1 MTPTVGAPAPLAGA
15 GRDGGSHRSPN
26 VVIVANAGEG
36 IDGAKSS
43 KAGRDPSPGLP
54 HKGGGDRRG
63 TAQRKRRF
71 LLGTV
76 FALGLAA
83 PLAAH
88 AGPIVDRIK
97 SSGVIRCGGVPRP
110 GLINASAN
118 SAPSG
123 LYLDLC
129 RAIGAAVL
137 GPQRKI
143 EFRLYDSDGVF
154 ARVAN
159 GADDLFF
166 LDGSEIADHHLGG
179 AATLGPAVYFVST
192 AAMVHGPASIQKLS
206 DLAGKSVCFYQG
218 DDAHLTLEASMAAR
232 RLDFVRMGYME
243 YGELHD
249 AYSAGVCDAQVGD
262 SGNLAAARLEE
273 HTGPASRILA
283 EPLAT
288 FPVFALTP
296 ASDPQWSAI
305 VAWAIYALQRA
316 ELPATAWTAAGLKS
330 LAVEGRDLGLPEDWT
345 KRVVGA
351 AGSYS
356 DIYARNL
363 GEGSPLKLP
372 RGPNA
377 PTELG
382 GLFVTPYR
390 E

>member
-1 MTPTVGAPAPLAGA
+1 VLALA
-15 GRDGGSHRSPN
+15 LP
-26 VVIVANAGEG
+26 
-36 IDGAKSS
+36 SS
-43 KAGRDPSPGLP
+43 SVL
-54 HKGGGDRRG
+54 
-63 TAQRKRRF
+63 
-71 LLGTV
+71 
-76 FALGLAA
+76 
-83 PLAAH
+83 

-97 SSGVIRCGGVPRP
+97 SAGVIRCGGVPRP
-110 GLINASAN
+110 GLVSQ
-118 SAPSG
+118 SPEDAPSG

-137 GPQRKI
+137 GPQGKI
-143 EFRLYDSDGVF
+143 EFHLYDTDSAF

-159 GADDLFF
+159 AVDDLFF
-166 LDGSEIADHHLGG
+166 LDGSEIADHRLAG
-179 AATLGPAVYFVST
+179 AATLGPAVYFVAT
-192 AAMVHGPASIQKLS
+192 AAMVHGPGPIHELS
-206 DLAGKSVCFYQG
+206 DLKAKSICFYQG

-249 AYSAGVCDAQVGD
+249 AYNAGVCAAQVGE
-262 SGNLAAARLEE
+262 SGDLAAARLEE
-273 HTGPASRILA
+273 HSAPASRILT
-283 EPLAT
+283 EPLGA
-288 FPVFALTP
+288 FPVFAATP
-296 ASDPQWSAI
+296 GSDPQWSAI
-305 VAWAIYALQRA
+305 VAWAIYALERS

-330 LAVEGRDLGLPEDWT
+330 LAVEGRDLGLPEDWA

-351 AGSYS
+351 AGSYA

-363 GEGSPLKLP
+363 GQGSALKLP

>member
-1 MTPTVGAPAPLAGA
+1 MLILALPT
-15 GRDGGSHRSPN
+15 S
-26 VVIVANAGEG
+26 
-36 IDGAKSS
+36 
-43 KAGRDPSPGLP
+43 
-54 HKGGGDRRG
+54 
-63 TAQRKRRF
+63 
-71 LLGTV
+71 
-76 FALGLAA
+76 AL
-83 PLAAH
+83 
-88 AGPIVDRIK
+88 AGPIIDRIK
-97 SSGVIRCGGVPRP
+97 SSGAIRCGGVPRP
-110 GLINASAN
+110 GLVSQSPDGAL
-118 SAPSG
+118 SG

-137 GPQRKI
+137 GPEGKI
-143 EFRLYDSDGVF
+143 EFRPYDSEATF
-154 ARVAN
+154 ARAAN

-166 LDGSEIADHHLGG
+166 LDGSEIADHRVAG
-179 AATLGPAVYFVST
+179 AATIGPAVYFVAT
-192 AAMVHGPASIQKLS
+192 AAMVHAPASIHELS
-206 DLAGKSVCFYQG
+206 DLAGKSICFYQG

-249 AYSAGVCDAQVGD
+249 AYNAGVCDAQVGE
-262 SGNLAAARLEE
+262 SGDLAAARLEE
-273 HTGPASRILA
+273 HGRPSSRILT

-288 FPVFALTP
+288 FPVFALSP

-305 VAWAIYALQRA
+305 VAWAIYALERA
-316 ELPATAWTAAGLKS
+316 ELPATAWTASGLKS
-330 LAVEGRDLGLPEDWT
+330 LAIEGRDLGLPDDWA

-351 AGSYS
+351 AGSYA
-356 DIYARNL
+356 DICARNL

>member
-1 MTPTVGAPAPLAGA
+1 MSSRAESPCPEERTKRASRRTLAYALG
-15 GRDGGSHRSPN
+15 
-26 VVIVANAGEG
+26 VVITLAL
-36 IDGAKSS
+36 
-43 KAGRDPSPGLP
+43 SP
-54 HKGGGDRRG
+54 
-63 TAQRKRRF
+63 
-71 LLGTV
+71 
-76 FALGLAA
+76 FAD
-83 PLAAH
+83 

-97 SSGVIRCGGVPRP
+97 SSGAIRCGGATRP
-110 GLINASAN
+110 GLVSQSPD

-137 GPQRKI
+137 GPQGKI
-143 EFRLYDSDGVF
+143 EFHLYDSDGAF

-166 LDGSEIADHHLGG
+166 LDGSEIADHRLAG
-179 AATLGPAVYFVST
+179 AATLGPAVYFVAT
-192 AAMVHGPASIQKLS
+192 AAMVHGPASIHELS
-206 DLAGKSVCFYQG
+206 DLKAKSICFYQG

-249 AYSAGVCDAQVGD
+249 AYNAGVCDAEVGE
-262 SGNLAAARLEE
+262 SGDLAAARLAE
-273 HTGPASRILA
+273 HSTPASRILT
-283 EPLAT
+283 EPLGT
-288 FPVFALTP
+288 FPVFAATP

-305 VAWAIYALQRA
+305 VVWAIYALQRA
-316 ELPATAWTAAGLKS
+316 ELPATAWTAAGLTS
-330 LAVEGRDLGLPEDWT
+330 LAVEGPDLGLPEDWA

-351 AGSYS
+351 AGSYA

-363 GEGSPLKLP
+363 GESSPLKLP
-372 RGPNA
+372 PGPNA